1 MNNYFTY
8 EINERNL
15 RIQLK
20 EFVLP
25 LKEDAWQKFEA
36 FADTMVSHHSESRI
50 KNFNFNLNRN
60 IVLPVIFGAII
71 ILFSFLLVNFIS
83 IKNPKKENDQKEE
96 VKTAALA
103 KPAPQESADQITTPK
118 LQPEIKQEVTT
129 NDATLKMA
137 DPKIPEEKPAIT
149 SNSANNKIEPA
160 QVNQPTVS
168 PESSP
173 ENIANT
179 GEAKPEAPV
188 KKKSKRRS
196 SEVVESEQ
204 LIDIRPTLVSEER
217 DSEIRPN

>member
-1 MNNYFTY
+1 MNNHFTY

-25 LKEDAWQKFEA
+25 VKEDAWQKFEA
-36 FADTMVSHHSESRI
+36 FSDTTVSHRRESRV
-50 KNFNFNLNRN
+50 KEFNFNLNRN
-60 IVLPVIFGAII
+60 IVLPVVFGVII

-83 IKNPKKENDQKEE
+83 IKNPKKENDQKAE
-96 VKTAALA
+96 VKTETVT
-103 KPAPQESADQITTPK
+103 KPVIKESTPQIIPQKPG
-118 LQPEIKQEVTT
+118 PEIKQEATT
-129 NDATLKMA
+129 PQVA
-137 DPKIPEEKPAIT
+137 DSKITEENPAIT
-149 SNSANNKIEPA
+149 SNAVVNKTEPVQA
-160 QVNQPTVS
+160 TQAAINPVTSSETIVNTNDV
-168 PESSP
+168 
-173 ENIANT
+173 
-179 GEAKPEAPV
+179 KKEAPV